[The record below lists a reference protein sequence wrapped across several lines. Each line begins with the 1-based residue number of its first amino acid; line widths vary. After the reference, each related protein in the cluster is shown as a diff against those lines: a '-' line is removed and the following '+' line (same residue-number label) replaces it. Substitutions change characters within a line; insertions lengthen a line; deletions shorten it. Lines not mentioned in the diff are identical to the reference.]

1 MNRFNIYI
9 IAGLFFVFG
18 ITIGVNMNYIFNYLG
33 FNSDNLKKYNS
44 LVNYVK
50 NRYYADINIDSLVD
64 ESTKE
69 LIQKLDPHSAH
80 ISKKELSIINEAME
94 GVFVG
99 IGISFKMKG
108 PKGKIKTT
116 INPIRTLTP
125 RFIQKIVDRNKKIK

>member
-1 MNRFNIYI
+1 
-9 IAGLFFVFG
+9 
-18 ITIGVNMNYIFNYLG
+18 MNYILNYLG

-80 ISKKELSIINEAME
+80 ISKK
-94 GVFVG
+94 
-99 IGISFKMKG
+99 
-108 PKGKIKTT
+108 
-116 INPIRTLTP
+116 
-125 RFIQKIVDRNKKIK
+125 Q

>member
-18 ITIGVNMNYIFNYLG
+18 ITIGVNTNYIFNYLG
-33 FNSDNLKKYNS
+33 LNSDNLKKYNS

-80 ISKKELSIINEAME
+80 ISKKELS
-94 GVFVG
+94 
-99 IGISFKMKG
+99 
-108 PKGKIKTT
+108 
-116 INPIRTLTP
+116 
-125 RFIQKIVDRNKKIK
+125 NKKKSQRLAGSNLSNQS

>member
-1 MNRFNIYI
+1 MNKYNIYI
-9 IAGLFFVFG
+9 IALLFFVFG
-18 ITIGVNMNYIFNYLG
+18 ITMGININYVYNYLG

-69 LIQKLDPHSAH
+69 LIQKLDPHSSH

-99 IGISFKMKG
+99 IGISF
-108 PKGKIKTT
+108 
-116 INPIRTLTP
+116 
-125 RFIQKIVDRNKKIK
+125 